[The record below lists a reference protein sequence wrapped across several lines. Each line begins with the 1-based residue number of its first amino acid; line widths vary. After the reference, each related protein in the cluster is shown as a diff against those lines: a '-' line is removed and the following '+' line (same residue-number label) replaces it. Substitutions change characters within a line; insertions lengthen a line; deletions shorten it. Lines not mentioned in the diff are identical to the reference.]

1 MDDNLGEGD
10 SSRYLL
16 RSAKVE
22 IKVLY
27 YPRL

>member
-10 SSRYLL
+10 SSRILL
-16 RSAKVE
+16 RLARVDLKVF
-22 IKVLY
+22 Y

>member
-10 SSRYLL
+10 SSRKLSRL
-16 RSAKVE
+16 VKVD
-22 IKVLY
+22 IKVFY